1 MKYTNDMLYQSYKN
15 RPIDFNKQVKIYK
28 NLHNGLFSVMQN
40 NLVVAHIESFTLNN
54 VVFKV
59 NESGR
64 QRVIKEKKK
73 NVHAFI
79 CGLLV
84 DVNQGFLHDRL
95 SAISYNPYRASNF
108 YFKGDNDFDEV
119 LLNDFEI
126 VQGNSKQG
134 LFLVD

>member
-1 MKYTNDMLYQSYKN
+1 MLYQSYKN
-15 RPIDFNKQVKIYK
+15 RSIDFNKQVKIYK
-28 NLHNGLFSVMQN
+28 NLHNGLFSVIQN

-84 DVNQGFLHDRL
+84 NVNEDLTDVLVSNPHTLIR
-95 SAISYNPYRASNF
+95 YNPHHAKTF
-108 YFKGDNDFDEV
+108 LLGVNDFPIQQSDT
-119 LLNDFEI
+119 LL
-126 VQGNSKQG
+126 VGTSYG
-134 LFLVD
+134 VALAYAY

>member
-1 MKYTNDMLYQSYKN
+1 MKYQSYKN
-15 RPIDFNKQVKIYK
+15 RSIDFNKQVKIYK

-84 DVNQGFLHDRL
+84 DVNQAL
-95 SAISYNPYRASNF
+95 SQDKLSTISYNPYKASNF
-108 YFKGDNDFDEV
+108 YFKGDNNFNKV

-126 VQGNSKQG
+126 VQGDNKQG